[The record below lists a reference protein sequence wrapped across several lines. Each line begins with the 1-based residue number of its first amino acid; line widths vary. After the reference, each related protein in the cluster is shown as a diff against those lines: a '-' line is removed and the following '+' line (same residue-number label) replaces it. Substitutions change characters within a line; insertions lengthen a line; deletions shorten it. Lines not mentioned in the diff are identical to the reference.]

1 MLHAFRY
8 IAMVLCLSTTILL
21 QAQDLSQIGKA
32 KPFSYTGSISNR
44 LIFYNA
50 SGIPDRRDQFGY
62 VLSGGINL
70 SIYKWTLPFT
80 FTLSNQGTS
89 FGQPFN
95 QFGVSP
101 TYKWATLHLGYRN
114 VTHSS
119 LTLAGHQIL
128 GAGVDLNPGKLR
140 AGFMYGRLRR
150 AVEFKPPPD
159 SLSLDTLL
167 QTQKIPVLQDPVY
180 QRTGWSAKIGY
191 GDNNSFVDVILFK
204 ASDDPSSI
212 TDDSLKQHFRPAA
225 NAVIGINARKTL
237 FNKLSVY
244 FEGAMSAMT
253 RDTELPAAEESDS
266 VARPKL
272 FKPFVPINNTT
283 YYYRAVKAGVSYSH
297 TTFNLVA
304 DYQRI
309 DPDYQSMGAYFFNND
324 IESINLTP
332 SFFLFKNK
340 IIVTSGISYQHDNL
354 NQKKQFTTHRT
365 IPRVNVSINPSF
377 RYGIDLGYQDM
388 MTEQTS
394 GVLELT
400 DSTRMAMTNPG
411 FTVGGRY
418 NILDSVRTH
427 TFLLM
432 LNQFTLKDKNPITKP
447 FSEYTAK
454 IINFNYNLFLTKPA
468 IGMSVSLT
476 ANMLDTFNGKIK
488 STGISIGGSKGFN
501 DNKITINTSWSSNFS
516 EGGNSHNATIGA
528 GFAPGKKFMLNAQV
542 TYLTGDQLVTTF
554 NEVTGSIECR
564 YSFGKTKQL

>member
-21 QAQDLSQIGKA
+21 KAQDLSQIGKA
-32 KPFSYTGSISNR
+32 KPFSYTGNISNR

-62 VLSGGINL
+62 VLNGGINL

-80 FTLSNQGTS
+80 FTFSNQGTS

-101 TYKWATLHLGYRN
+101 TYKWVTLHLGYRN

-167 QTQKIPVLQDPVY
+167 QTQKIPTLQDPVY

-212 TDDSLKQHFRPAA
+212 TNDSLKQHFRPAA
-225 NAVIGINARKTL
+225 NAVIGINARKTF

-253 RDTELPAAEESDS
+253 RDTELPDGEESDS
-266 VARPKL
+266 IIRRKL

-283 YYYRAVKAGVSYSH
+283 YYYRAVKAGISYSH

-309 DPDYQSMGAYFFNND
+309 DPDYQSMGSYFFNND

-332 SFFLFKNK
+332 SFFLLKNK
-340 IIVTSGISYQHDNL
+340 VIVTSGISYQHDNL

-365 IPRVNVSINPSF
+365 IPRLNVSINPSF

-388 MTEQTS
+388 MTKQTS

-400 DSTRMAMTNPG
+400 DSTRMAMSNPG

-418 NILDSVRTH
+418 NILDSLRTH

-432 LNQFTLKDKNPITKP
+432 LNQFTLKDKNPVTKP
-447 FSEYTAK
+447 FSEYTAT
-454 IINFNYNLFLTKPA
+454 IFNFNYNLFLTKPA
-468 IGMSVSLT
+468 LGMSVSLT
-476 ANMLDTFNGKIK
+476 ANMLDTFSGKIK

-528 GFAPGKKFMLNAQV
+528 GFAPGKKFMLNAQL